1 MRLIIAGSRSITDR
15 STIETALE
23 ESPFNLEDVN
33 VLVNGDADGVDS
45 IAVDIVTEARD
56 EYESINITID
66 SYPADD
72 FVDEAPHPKV
82 APLLRNTEMAENADA
97 LLAVWDGESN
107 GTEDMI
113 SKAEKEN
120 LMIDIYRTDNTTL
133 EEFF

>member
-15 STIETALE
+15 ATIETALE
-23 ESPFNLEDVN
+23 DSPFNLEDID
-33 VLVNGDADGVDS
+33 VLVNGDADGVDA
-45 IAVDIVTEARD
+45 IAIDIITDERD
-56 EYESINITID
+56 EREDIEITID
-66 SYPADD
+66 SYPADG
-72 FVDEAPHPKV
+72 FVEEAPNPKV

-120 LMIDIYRTDNTTL
+120 IQIDIYRTDNTTL
-133 EEFF
+133 EDFF